1 MSIRKELEGREYILV
16 TKNISPSPSCGNS
29 GSVQFVLDYR
39 NAFDL
44 IDHSLLMAKLLQY
57 DINP

>member
-1 MSIRKELEGREYILV
+1 MSIREELEGREYILV
-16 TKNISPSPSCGNS
+16 AKNISPSPSCGNS
-29 GSVQFVLDYR
+29 GSVQFVLDYS

>member
-1 MSIRKELEGREYILV
+1 MSIREELEGREYKLV
-16 TKNISPSPSCGNS
+16 AKNISLSPSCGNS
-29 GSVQFVLDYR
+29 GSVQFVVDYR

-44 IDHSLLMAKLLQY
+44 IDHCLLMAKLLQY